1 VLFDHGRTTVARQSA
16 MLRRPRPTI
25 VRVDGQELVDSL
37 RAAAAAELPSLP
49 VVFAYLFGSRT
60 GRHSRPDSDVD
71 VGIVVGATDEQSET
85 IAFRVADVLAAR
97 SRVGGIEVT
106 VLDDAPIR
114 FLGRV
119 LRSRVV
125 LYSRDEPARVEFE
138 SRVGRMAD
146 DVEVWAAP
154 LDRDLLG
161 AIADGRR

>member
-1 VLFDHGRTTVARQSA
+1 
-16 MLRRPRPTI
+16 
-25 VRVDGQELVDSL
+25 
-37 RAAAAAELPSLP
+37 
-49 VVFAYLFGSRT
+49 
-60 GRHSRPDSDVD
+60 
-71 VGIVVGATDEQSET
+71 
-85 IAFRVADVLAAR
+85 VLAAR